1 MAGVRTSSFRSECQV
16 VAARARTHLGR
27 CPWWRVLQLGHE
39 AQDVDDLCVQVSV
52 IDDAIIATLPGTSYS
67 VTYHKRNEPWLLTS
81 DIRDVTKE
89 HFASRCTSPIGSLS
103 ETRSL
108 GIDMGCGS

>member
-1 MAGVRTSSFRSECQV
+1 
-16 VAARARTHLGR
+16 
-27 CPWWRVLQLGHE
+27 LGHE

-81 DIRDVTKE
+81 DIRDVAAT
-89 HFASRCTSPIGSLS
+89 
-103 ETRSL
+103 
-108 GIDMGCGS
+108 

>member
-1 MAGVRTSSFRSECQV
+1 MSSRSGSGAHPPGPLRMV
-16 VAARARTHLGR
+16 
-27 CPWWRVLQLGHE
+27 RVLQLGHE

-81 DIRDVTKE
+81 DIRDVAAT
-89 HFASRCTSPIGSLS
+89 
-103 ETRSL
+103 
-108 GIDMGCGS
+108 